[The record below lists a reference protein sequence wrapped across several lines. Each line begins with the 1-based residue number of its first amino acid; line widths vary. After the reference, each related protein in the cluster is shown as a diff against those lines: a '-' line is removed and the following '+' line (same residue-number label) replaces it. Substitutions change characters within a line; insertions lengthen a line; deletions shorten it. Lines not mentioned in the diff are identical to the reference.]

1 ECIHFCKRKDTF
13 CKENSL
19 NRRSLFHRE
28 IYLNNLNRT
37 SPDKLKTILRYQ
49 VE

>member
-1 ECIHFCKRKDTF
+1 MLHLGSFDSEPLSFAKMDAF
-13 CKENSL
+13 Y
-19 NRRSLFHRE
+19 RE